1 MNGIP
6 WILIAILV
14 ALVLFGI
21 VALLAVRKRKEPRKI
36 DCRNYFVTG
45 VVWLATGLALSLL
58 PWFLHGEV
66 SFTMG
71 GFFFVLGLAY
81 AIKGLLN
88 KDKWG
93 TKVEV
98 SPTTARSMMI
108 VTIALCA
115 LIVLVFALFAL
126 FSAR

>member
-1 MNGIP
+1 MKPNSS
-6 WILIAILV
+6 AQS
-14 ALVLFGI
+14 AR
-21 VALLAVRKRKEPRKI
+21 A
-36 DCRNYFVTG
+36 FVTG
-45 VVWLATGLALSLL
+45 IVWLATGLALSLL

-66 SFTMG
+66 SISMG

-81 AIKGLLN
+81 VIKGLLN

-98 SPTTARSMMI
+98 PPTTARKMMI
-108 VTIALCA
+108 VTGALCA
-115 LIVLVFALFAL
+115 LILLVFALFAL